1 MQDGTNSMCLADI
14 SIQRLTCSVFFS
26 SFGCMCARLNFVAE
40 ITRNPIKI
48 ITIPDDALVRSI
60 EKLSDRVI
68 VISDTPDVPVIIN
81 TTPVNIIIKPTNRP
95 IKAFVDSLFTNFLSW
110 SLLVDGSTID
120 EHIRSSG
127 FFFSHHSLR

>member
-1 MQDGTNSMCLADI
+1 MCLADI

-26 SFGCMCARLNFVAE
+26 SFGCMCARLNLVAE

-48 ITIPDDALVRSI
+48 IPIPDDAFVRLI
-60 EKLSDRVI
+60 VKLSDRVI
-68 VISDTPDVPVIIN
+68 VIPDTPDIPRIIN

-110 SLLVDGSTID
+110 SLLVGWSTVD
-120 EHIRSSG
+120 EPIRSSG
-127 FFFSHHSLR
+127 VFSVTILSVDLFIH